1 MNDPIVECGQCG
13 AFLEQ
18 PRRKPVSMSKPVSP
32 PTDTTVG
39 LGRMAQHRFLCDL
52 GHQLFLAQPKGSPLL
67 HFSIFSTSKVR
78 MGASAICGDVQADV
92 SLVDNPWLWKI
103 KIFAAVHHR
112 PDYIGTLVY
121 RRRSIEGAR
130 ILPVRGQLSETFEPI
145 SQTSTSAQ
153 LVHSFGASSIYDAY
167 RGMLDSAFMMLRR
180 MVFSS
185 QCS

>member
-78 MGASAICGDVQADV
+78 MEASAICGDVQADV
-92 SLVDNPWLWKI
+92 SLVDNPWLWKV
-103 KIFAAVHHR
+103 KIFAAAFNH
-112 PDYIGTLVY
+112 PT
-121 RRRSIEGAR
+121 
-130 ILPVRGQLSETFEPI
+130 
-145 SQTSTSAQ
+145 TSARWCTAGRK
-153 LVHSFGASSIYDAY
+153 LRD
-167 RGMLDSAFMMLRR
+167 LAFFLSVVSCRKSLNR
-180 MVFSS
+180 SPKR
-185 QCS
+185 